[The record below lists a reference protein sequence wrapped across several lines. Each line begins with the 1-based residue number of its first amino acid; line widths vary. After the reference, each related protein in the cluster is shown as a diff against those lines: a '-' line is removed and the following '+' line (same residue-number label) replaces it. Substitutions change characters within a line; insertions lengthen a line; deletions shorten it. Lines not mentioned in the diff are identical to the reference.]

1 MLDVQTSS
9 PLRRILSRAVLVAG
23 LSCMVAACT
32 SEITSSVPE
41 RDANEMTSILAQSG
55 IDATRQ
61 RQKNGQF
68 SLSVD
73 ASKAAEAMAVL
84 AKHGLPRQQLETFGS
99 IFDSKRVVSTP
110 LEERARFMYA
120 LNQELANSLTQI
132 AGVIS
137 ARVHVMLPEADPL
150 ERDKPAPR
158 AAVFIYHV
166 PEASMNQYAPVIKNL
181 VVNAVAGLN
190 YEDVALA
197 FFPARTAATPA
208 APIGDS
214 QTVNYVLL
222 GLSLSLAVALLAT
235 FGRSTG
241 RHTSRA

>member
-1 MLDVQTSS
+1 MLDMPTLSS
-9 PLRRILSRAVLVAG
+9 IRKFISRTVVIVG
-23 LSCMVAACT
+23 LSCMVAACS
-32 SEITSSVPE
+32 SEITSGVPE

-73 ASKAAEAMAVL
+73 SSKAAEAMAVL
-84 AKHGLPRQQLETFGS
+84 AKHGLPRPQLETFGS
-99 IFDSKRVVSTP
+99 VFDAKRVVSTP

-132 AGVIS
+132 SGVVS

-150 ERDKPAPR
+150 DRDKPAPR
-158 AAVFIYHV
+158 AAVFIYHL
-166 PEASMNQYAPVIKNL
+166 PEVSMNQYAPVIKNL

-197 FFPARTAATPA
+197 FFPARAAADPA
-208 APIGDS
+208 QPIADS
-214 QTVNYVLL
+214 RMVNYILL
-222 GLSLSLAVALLAT
+222 GLSLSLVAVLLAT